1 MLVAQPAAASEPA
14 PAPLATRAWLWPN
27 LLSLDAPIVAV
38 LWQALFLRCFHAT
51 FDRLAAGL
59 LVLSVWLIYAA
70 DRWLDVWKKPVK
82 NPAISRRTL
91 LADHE
96 RERESEPETIV
107 LPQVFR
113 ESAEEPARHRF
124 YRRHWRRML
133 PVWIAV
139 FTMAAWLA
147 WTRLPSLLFE
157 RGIALLAAIGV
168 YFAFVHFAPWRWWP
182 KEFAVGI
189 LFAMGTS
196 LAAWGHVRSPV
207 DVATIVLFCALCWIN
222 CAAIEVWEQRAVWEQ
237 PADRQQR
244 RASEWPVRLAA
255 IAVGLVALIFLY
267 NQRPILAGAETASA
281 FAFVALDRARHRL
294 SADALRVLADIALLT
309 PVLFLPIAGLRT

>member
-1 MLVAQPAAASEPA
+1 MVVAQTAVASEPT

-27 LLSLDAPIVAV
+27 LLSLDAPLVAV

-70 DRWLDVWKKPVK
+70 DRWLDVWKKPVRVSPK
-82 NPAISRRTL
+82 FDARQNRALVTNL
-91 LADHE
+91 V
-96 RERESEPETIV
+96 TT
-107 LPQVFR
+107 Q
-113 ESAEEPARHRF
+113 EPARHRF

-133 PVWIAV
+133 PAWIAV
-139 FTMAAWLA
+139 FAMAAWLA
-147 WTRLPSLLFE
+147 WTRLPEVLFE

-168 YFAFVHFAPWRWWP
+168 YFALVHFAPRRLWP

-207 DVATIVLFCALCWIN
+207 DIATIVLFCALCWIN

-237 PADRQQR
+237 PAGREQPR
-244 RASEWPVRLAA
+244 VSEWPVRLAA

-267 NQRPILAGAETASA
+267 DQRPILAGAETASA
-281 FAFVALDRARHRL
+281 FAFVALDRAKHRL
-294 SADALRVLADIALLT
+294 SPEALRVLADIALLT
-309 PVLFLPIAGLRT
+309 PILFLPIAGLQT

>member
-1 MLVAQPAAASEPA
+1 LLVAQPAVASEPA
-14 PAPLATRAWLWPN
+14 PVPLATRAWLWPN
-27 LLSLDAPIVAV
+27 LLSLDAPIVAL

-82 NPAISRRTL
+82 DRIRYPISNRTPL
-91 LADHE
+91 VDHE
-96 RERESEPETIV
+96 GERETERETIV
-107 LPQVFR
+107 LDQVFIEAAR
-113 ESAEEPARHRF
+113 EPARHRF

-147 WTRLPSLLFE
+147 WTKLPAVLFE
-157 RGIALLAAIGV
+157 RGLALLAAIGV

-207 DVATIVLFCALCWIN
+207 DVATIVLFCMLCWIN
-222 CAAIEVWEQRAVWEQ
+222 CAAIEHWEQGKRHWSA
-237 PADRQQR
+237 
-244 RASEWPVRLAA
+244 EWPVRLAA

-267 NQRPILAGAETASA
+267 NQRPILSGAETASA
-281 FAFVALDRARHRL
+281 FAFVALDRAKHRF
-294 SADALRVLADIALLT
+294 SPDALRVLADIALLT
-309 PVLFLPIAGLRT
+309 PILFLPIAGLRA

>member
-1 MLVAQPAAASEPA
+1 MLVAQPVASEPP

-51 FDRLAAGL
+51 FDRLVAGL
-59 LVLSVWLIYAA
+59 LMLSVWLIYAA
-70 DRWLDVWKKPVK
+70 DRWLDVWKR
-82 NPAISRRTL
+82 PAANGDRSPTSNQTL
-91 LADHE
+91 LADHQRD
-96 RERESEPETIV
+96 REAAI
-107 LPQVFR
+107 LQ
-113 ESAEEPARHRF
+113 EPARHRF

-133 PVWIAV
+133 PVWIAA
-139 FTMAAWLA
+139 FAMATWLA
-147 WTRLPSLLFE
+147 WTRLPPILFE

-182 KEFAVGI
+182 KEFAVAI

-222 CAAIEVWEQRAVWEQ
+222 CAAIERWEQ
-237 PADRQQR
+237 PDRWELTGQG
-244 RASEWPVRLAA
+244 EWPVRLAA

-267 NQRPILAGAETASA
+267 RQRPILSGAETASA
-281 FAFVALDRARHRL
+281 CDVKGSYAPGVRTLGERGDGTKRDHH
-294 SADALRVLADIALLT
+294 
-309 PVLFLPIAGLRT
+309 AG

>member
-1 MLVAQPAAASEPA
+1 LVVAQPAVASEPA

-59 LVLSVWLIYAA
+59 LMLSVWLIYAA
-70 DRWLDVWKKPVK
+70 DRWLDVWKKPAKARAKIEARQNGALVT
-82 NPAISRRTL
+82 NFETTQ
-91 LADHE
+91 
-96 RERESEPETIV
+96 ES
-107 LPQVFR
+107 
-113 ESAEEPARHRF
+113 ARHRF
-124 YRRHWRRML
+124 YRHHWRQVL
-133 PVWIAV
+133 PAWIAA
-139 FTMAAWLA
+139 FAIATWLA
-147 WTRLPSLLFE
+147 WTRLPTALFQ

-222 CAAIEVWEQRAVWEQ
+222 CAAIEIWEQ
-237 PADRQQR
+237 PADWEHRG
-244 RASEWPVRLAA
+244 EWPVRPAA

-267 NQRPILAGAETASA
+267 NQRPILSGAETASA
-281 FAFVALDRARHRL
+281 FGFVMLDRAKDRL
-294 SADALRVLADIALLT
+294 SPEALRVLADIALLT
-309 PVLFLPIAGLRT
+309 PVLFLPIAGLRP

>member
-1 MLVAQPAAASEPA
+1 V

-70 DRWLDVWKKPVK
+70 DRWLDVWKT
-82 NPAISRRTL
+82 PAKFEARQNGAL
-91 LADHE
+91 LTNF
-96 RERESEPETIV
+96 ETT
-107 LPQVFR
+107 Q
-113 ESAEEPARHRF
+113 EPARHRF

-133 PVWIAV
+133 PAWIAV
-139 FTMAAWLA
+139 FAMAAGLA
-147 WTRLPSLLFE
+147 WTRLPPVLFE

-196 LAAWGHVRSPV
+196 LAAWGHVQSPV

-222 CAAIEVWEQRAVWEQ
+222 CAAIEVWEHHEL
-237 PADRQQR
+237 AD
-244 RASEWPVRLAA
+244 WPVRLAA
-255 IAVGLVALIFLY
+255 IAVGLIAVIFLY
-267 NQRPILAGAETASA
+267 DQRPILCGAETASA

-294 SADALRVLADIALLT
+294 SPEALRVLADIALLT
-309 PVLFLPIAGLRT
+309 PALFLPIAALRP

>member
-1 MLVAQPAAASEPA
+1 LLVAQPALASEPA
-14 PAPLATRAWLWPN
+14 PPFATRAWLWPN

-70 DRWLDVWKKPVK
+70 DRWLDVRKKPVK
-82 NPAISRRTL
+82 NSDRSPTSDQSL
-91 LADHE
+91 LADHQ
-96 RERESEPETIV
+96 RERETEI
-107 LPQVFR
+107 LQ
-113 ESAEEPARHRF
+113 EPARHRF
-124 YRRHWRRML
+124 YRRYWRRML
-133 PVWIAV
+133 PAWIAA
-139 FTMAAWLA
+139 FATATWLA
-147 WTRLPSLLFE
+147 WTRLPPILLE

-207 DVATIVLFCALCWIN
+207 DVATIILFCVLCWIN
-222 CAAIEVWEQRAVWEQ
+222 CAAIEYWEHREHWEYKGL
-237 PADRQQR
+237 A
-244 RASEWPVRLAA
+244 EWPVRLAA
-255 IAVGLVALIFLY
+255 ISVGLVALIFLY
-267 NQRPILAGAETASA
+267 DQRPILAGAETASA
-281 FAFVALDRARHRL
+281 FAFVALDRAKHRL
-294 SADALRVLADIALLT
+294 SPEALRVLADIALLT
-309 PVLFLPIAGLRT
+309 PALFLPIAGLRP

>member
-1 MLVAQPAAASEPA
+1 LLVAQPAVASEPA

-27 LLSLDAPIVAV
+27 LLSLDAPLVAV

-70 DRWLDVWKKPVK
+70 DRWLDVWKMPAKGGDRS
-82 NPAISRRTL
+82 AISNRTL
-91 LADHE
+91 LADREGE
-96 RERESEPETIV
+96 RETG
-107 LPQVFR
+107 VFQ
-113 ESAEEPARHRF
+113 EPARHRF
-124 YRRHWRRML
+124 YRRHWRLML
-133 PVWIAV
+133 PAWIAV
-139 FTMAAWLA
+139 FAMAAWLA
-147 WTRLPSLLFE
+147 GTRLPSLLFE

-168 YFAFVHFAPWRWWP
+168 YFAFVHFAPCRWWP

-189 LFAMGTS
+189 LFAIGTS

-222 CAAIEVWEQRAVWEQ
+222 CAAIEVWEQRAAWE
-237 PADRQQR
+237 RKR
-244 RASEWPVRLAA
+244 LSEWPVRLAA

-267 NQRPILAGAETASA
+267 DQRPILSGAETASA

-294 SADALRVLADIALLT
+294 SPEALRVLADIALLT
-309 PVLFLPIAGLRT
+309 PALFLPIAGLRP

>member
-1 MLVAQPAAASEPA
+1 LVVAQPAVASESS

-27 LLSLDAPIVAV
+27 LLSLDAPIVAL

-82 NPAISRRTL
+82 SRDCSPISNRTQ
-91 LADHE
+91 DGE
-96 RERESEPETIV
+96 RETIV
-107 LPQVFR
+107 LSRVFPETAR
-113 ESAEEPARHRF
+113 EPARHRF

-133 PVWIAV
+133 PAWIAA
-139 FTMAAWLA
+139 FATATWLA
-147 WTRLPSLLFE
+147 WTRLPPILFE

-207 DVATIVLFCALCWIN
+207 DVATIVLFCMLCWIN
-222 CAAIEVWEQRAVWEQ
+222 CAAIEAWEQRADWEQ
-237 PADRQQR
+237 GRL
-244 RASEWPVRLAA
+244 SEWPVRVAA

-281 FAFVALDRARHRL
+281 FAFVALDRAKHRL
-294 SADALRVLADIALLT
+294 SPEALRVLADIALLT
-309 PVLFLPIAGLRT
+309 PVLFLPIAGLRA

>member
-1 MLVAQPAAASEPA
+1 
-14 PAPLATRAWLWPN
+14 
-27 LLSLDAPIVAV
+27 LDAPIVAV

-70 DRWLDVWKKPVK
+70 DRWLDVWKKPVE
-82 NPAISRRTL
+82 NGDRGPTSNQTL
-91 LADHE
+91 LLAHHVRD
-96 RERESEPETIV
+96 RETEPF
-107 LPQVFR
+107 Q
-113 ESAEEPARHRF
+113 EPARHRF

-139 FTMAAWLA
+139 FAIAAWLA

-157 RGIALLAAIGV
+157 RGIALLAATGV
-168 YFAFVHFAPWRWWP
+168 YFAFVHFARRRWWP

-222 CAAIEVWEQRAVWEQ
+222 CAAIEVWEQRADWQLGRV
-237 PADRQQR
+237 
-244 RASEWPVRLAA
+244 SEWPVRLAA

-309 PVLFLPIAGLRT
+309 PVLFLPIAGLRA